1 MLSPPSCCGGDIPDS
16 QMKFILFARV
26 TIVEHLEAVQGRVV
40 EFELVRASDAVGGQ
54 LHVV

>member
-16 QMKFILFARV
+16 QILFARV
-26 TIVEHLEAVQGRVV
+26 TIVEHLEAVQRRVV